1 MTTTTADA
9 SARIPAGLCGIFFG
23 ALGIHKFILGYTP
36 EGLIMLGIS
45 LLTGGLGSPLMGL
58 LGLVE
63 GVIYLTM
70 SDEEFVNTY
79 VLNKKAWL

>member
-9 SARIPAGLCGIFFG
+9 SAKIPAGLCGIFFG
-23 ALGIHKFILGYTP
+23 SLGIHKFILGYTRKGYHAGDFP
-36 EGLIMLGIS
+36 AHGW
-45 LLTGGLGSPLMGL
+45 LGSPLMGL